1 MNNLNSSFN
10 IIYIVEVLKCI
21 YTSPVCTVFNIHIV
35 RLAIALFQPLGHIL
49 HHNLH
54 PHIC

>member
-1 MNNLNSSFN
+1 MNNINSSYN
-10 IIYIVEVLKCI
+10 IICTVEELKCI
-21 YTSPVCTVFNIHIV
+21 YTSPVYTVFSINIV
-35 RLAIALFQPLGHIL
+35 RLAIALFQLLGHIL